1 MGTARYIETVNN
13 QVAIYTT
20 AFSLVSQASTRV
32 LGNTTDSYL
41 GDPQIV
47 WDTTT
52 KKFYYAMFDELSD
65 GTYRLDIGYSRGP
78 KPTSA
83 ATSFCHYYFRN
94 ASDPTALPDYP
105 KIGGINSYLLI
116 GVNYYGL
123 GAPYSAVAW
132 LKKPGAARVRS
143 CPAAPATG
151 MKTGMPFTPVPAR
164 QIDQPKT
171 GYVLSSVPYGGSALT
186 EIPVTATAAGPSF
199 GKPRSISVPAYRVP
213 ANAEQPNG
221 RYLDTLDTRLWQ
233 VQQAYDPRLRRM
245 ELWTSLTTYA
255 GAGSGVEW
263 FEINP
268 AGSVDQTGIIS
279 DPTLYVFNGSIS
291 SDRAYTSRRLK
302 AFGSNMVV
310 GFDTSSASE
319 NPAIQMVSKRGAA
332 ATSDMVLVV
341 RSAAPDQDFTCPDVG
356 DTCRWGDYSSAS
368 PNPDASTTAGT
379 GSVYLTSMYSGGAH
393 WLTRNWVATP

>member
-1 MGTARYIETVNN
+1 
-13 QVAIYTT
+13 
-20 AFSLVSQASTRV
+20 
-32 LGNTTDSYL
+32 
-41 GDPQIV
+41 
-47 WDTTT
+47 
-52 KKFYYAMFDELSD
+52 
-65 GTYRLDIGYSRGP
+65 
-78 KPTSA
+78 
-83 ATSFCHYYFRN
+83 
-94 ASDPTALPDYP
+94 
-105 KIGGINSYLLI
+105 
-116 GVNYYGL
+116 
-123 GAPYSAVAW
+123 
-132 LKKPGAARVRS
+132 
-143 CPAAPATG
+143 
-151 MKTGMPFTPVPAR
+151 
-164 QIDQPKT
+164 
-171 GYVLSSVPYGGSALT
+171 
-186 EIPVTATAAGPSF
+186 
-199 GKPRSISVPAYRVP
+199 
-213 ANAEQPNG
+213 
-221 RYLDTLDTRLWQ
+221 
-233 VQQAYDPRLRRM
+233 M